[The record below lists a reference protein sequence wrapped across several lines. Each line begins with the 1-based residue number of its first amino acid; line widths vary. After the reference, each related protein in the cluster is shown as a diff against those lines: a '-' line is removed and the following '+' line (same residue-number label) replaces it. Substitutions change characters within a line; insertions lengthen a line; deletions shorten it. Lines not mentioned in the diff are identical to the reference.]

1 MPETVSAG
9 IAAPP
14 RREFL
19 GVAAYTVFP
28 QAGSAKL
35 ARVNLGGHPK
45 SGQWWSPQNRPI
57 EISRDKVV
65 IARSDVL
72 RQVLFF
78 GDLTFPCGAMA
89 DLRYLGGGYGN
100 AGKRPER
107 RLRG

>member
-35 ARVNLGGHPK
+35 ARVNAFHDSKPTKNASTSAL
-45 SGQWWSPQNRPI
+45 
-57 EISRDKVV
+57 
-65 IARSDVL
+65 VL
-72 RQVLFF
+72 VLCF
-78 GDLTFPCGAMA
+78 LV
-89 DLRYLGGGYGN
+89 
-100 AGKRPER
+100 
-107 RLRG
+107 